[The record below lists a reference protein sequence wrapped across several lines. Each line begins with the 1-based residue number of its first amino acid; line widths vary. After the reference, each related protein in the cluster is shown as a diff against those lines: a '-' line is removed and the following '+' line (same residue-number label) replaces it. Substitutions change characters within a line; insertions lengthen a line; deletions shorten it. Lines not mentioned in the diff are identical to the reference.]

1 MTMMVTMKMMIA
13 MTVIVM
19 IIVETHLLK
28 RDTGSY
34 IIDTRLISEEL
45 SLFGLAECSFISDVC
60 WFEIV
65 VLLFVC
71 R

>member
-1 MTMMVTMKMMIA
+1 MRMLLMTMMVTMKMMIA

-45 SLFGLAECSFISDVC
+45 SLFGLAECSLLAMC
-60 WFEIV
+60 
-65 VLLFVC
+65 VLV
-71 R
+71 